1 MKLIEMTK
9 DYAQSLFEYKEGNL
23 YWKVQKAPH
32 VKVGSKVGS
41 PAHGYETVYV
51 DGKNWRIHRLV
62 FLMHYGYIPKLID
75 HVNGNRIDNRIE
87 NLREANDTQN
97 AYNIRMHKDNKSGI
111 KGVSW
116 DKYKD
121 MWIAKIQANKKRIQ
135 LGYFKNIDDAKN
147 AISEARIKLHGE
159 FANHGY
165 STLAQP
171 TKEQL
176 DGISS

>member
-9 DYAQSLFEYKEGNL
+9 YYAQSLFEYKEGNL

-165 STLAQP
+165 STLA
-171 TKEQL
+171 
-176 DGISS
+176 